1 MNSFQ
6 IERIKEIVAG
16 YPQIKLVYF
25 FGSQAKKEADL
36 LSDYDFAIY
45 LNESDNLK
53 MRDIQF
59 ELAAKIAKVLQT
71 DKLDIIVM
79 NLVNNPVLKYN
90 IIKDGRIIF
99 EKSPYRVLAEPKIL
113 NEYFDFQTELV
124 KNNLTRAVR

>member
-90 IIKDGRIIF
+90 IIKEGIIII
-99 EKSPYRVLAEPKIL
+99 EKDPYRILVEPKIL
-113 NEYFDFQTELV
+113 NEYFGFQTELH
-124 KNNLTRAVR
+124 KYNLIRAL